1 MSVSWKDGIVHQEKD
16 YGVFIYAFPVPIMG
30 VKWSKVRSLSR
41 GQLFATL
48 WTRAYQAPPSTGFSR
63 QDYWSGL
70 PFPSPGDLPDPGIP
84 HCRQMLYLLSHQ
96 GSPSWVGMCL
106 IQNNWLLFTGCCC
119 CCQVASVVSNS
130 SRPHGLQ
137 PTRLLR
143 PRDSPGKSTWVGCH
157 WGAYIVMSLLF
168 NISAI

>member
-16 YGVFIYAFPVPIMG
+16 YGMFIYAFPVPIMG

-70 PFPSPGDLPDPGIP
+70 PFPSPGDLPDPGI
-84 HCRQMLYLLSHQ
+84 QAA
-96 GSPSWVGMCL
+96 SPALAGRSLTTDALGKPKD
-106 IQNNWLLFTGCCC
+106 
-119 CCQVASVVSNS
+119 
-130 SRPHGLQ
+130 SR
-137 PTRLLR
+137 
-143 PRDSPGKSTWVGCH
+143 
-157 WGAYIVMSLLF
+157 
-168 NISAI
+168 